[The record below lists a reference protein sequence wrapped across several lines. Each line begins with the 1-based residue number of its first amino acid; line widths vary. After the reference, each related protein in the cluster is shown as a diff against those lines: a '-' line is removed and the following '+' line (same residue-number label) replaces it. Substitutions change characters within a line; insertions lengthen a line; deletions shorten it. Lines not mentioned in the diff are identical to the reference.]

1 MRNLKALQ
9 NACLDS
15 WSRQISTTK
24 LHPKI
29 SVVTVVRNG
38 MPFVVQT
45 VDSVLAQ
52 DYDNLEY
59 IVIDGGSVDGTVD
72 IIKLRQ
78 SKIARWISERDEGI
92 ADAFNKG
99 LALASGDYILFLNAD
114 DVLASAGIVSQVAN
128 QILENDFP
136 ALIYGDCAYLD
147 RESGTVL
154 HRIEVDFSQIGLR
167 LGKMPPQPSMFSKRS
182 YFEKYGNFDVA
193 FKIAMDFDWFLRGAK
208 HERVVHTALLITN
221 FRSGGISAVNRD
233 SAVTE
238 IIRALRKN
246 GYIVS
251 EWGALC
257 TKSYFFARSI
267 LKHLLKGLRMYG
279 VFNHIRSK

>member
-1 MRNLKALQ
+1 
-9 NACLDS
+9 
-15 WSRQISTTK
+15 
-24 LHPKI
+24 
-29 SVVTVVRNG
+29 

-59 IVIDGGSVDGTVD
+59 IVIDGGSTDGTVD
-72 IIKLRQ
+72 IIKARQ
-78 SKIARWISERDEGI
+78 SKIVRWISERDEGI

-99 LALASGDYILFLNAD
+99 LALASGDYFLFLNAD
-114 DVLASAGIVSQVAN
+114 DVLASTGIVSDMAK
-128 QILENDFP
+128 QILANDFP
-136 ALIYGDCAYLD
+136 AVIYGDCAYLD

-154 HRIEVDFSQIGLR
+154 HRIAVDFTQTGLR
-167 LGKMPPQPSMFSKRS
+167 LGKMPPQPAMFSHRS
-182 YFEKYGNFDVA
+182 YFEKYGNFDVT
-193 FKIAMDFDWFLRGAK
+193 FKIAMDFDWFLRGAR
-208 HERVVHTALLITN
+208 HERIVHASLLVTN

-238 IIRALRKN
+238 IIKALRKN
-246 GYIVS
+246 RYIVS

-267 LKHLLKGLRMYG
+267 LKHFLKRLRMYG
-279 VFNHIRSK
+279 AFNHVRNK